1 MVKYWTTAQ
10 LAAEA
15 ARLGRPLSQRTV
27 QRLCDSGE
35 LEAIRPGHDWLVP
48 DHAAQQWLDGLA
60 DAPEKQER
68 PAR

>member
-10 LAAEA
+10 LVAEA
-15 ARLGRPLSQRTV
+15 AQRGRPLSQRTV
-27 QRLCDSGE
+27 QRLCERGA

-48 DHAAQQWLDGLA
+48 APAAQQWLDGLA
-60 DAPEKQER
+60 DVPEKQKR